1 MNSSTKT
8 ERNENGQ
15 WKATSTL
22 IYTPSRYD
30 HGKELICQVVQPS
43 AAAVVSLQND
53 TMVLNI
59 LSVSDRL
66 SLLFIDQNQT
76 TSSTLRCLAKFK
88 LIGDN
93 SNSSITINNLNTDD
107 SGNYTC
113 TVLNQ
118 NGHNSS
124 TLALEVLH
132 PAPPRSIII
141 HDDLSL
147 EGYQDNSY
155 VTMTTGQPRDLTC
168 TERGARP
175 PALIE
180 WRTDAECIKVM
191 DQINVIEGEMYLSS
205 RVATITPS
213 KEDHN
218 EIRR

>member
-1 MNSSTKT
+1 MTCSYWTPLPGSVVKWSRDQGNVIATFDQETK
-8 ERNENGQ
+8 RIQ
-15 WKATSTL
+15 YS
-22 IYTPSRYD
+22 I
-30 HGKELICQVVQPS
+30 
-43 AAAVVSLQND
+43 
-53 TMVLNI
+53 LN
-59 LSVSDRL
+59 
-66 SLLFIDQNQT
+66 Q
-76 TSSTLRCLAKFK
+76 LRFK

-132 PAPPRSIII
+132 PAPPRSITI

-168 TERGARP
+168 KVRGARP

-180 WRTDAECIKVM
+180 WRTDVERIQVM

-205 RVATITPS
+205 RVATITSS
-213 KEDHN
+213 KEDHS